1 MNAAI
6 KFVIAACAVA
16 MYVPVIAA
24 PNDVSYVQNGQEMA
38 ANELFPPLTASLPDP
53 CPSCSRPLLRPLF
66 PSRASAFVAPRAA
79 RASAS
84 ALSMSAKDMVGV
96 QLPLFSVFDPLGF
109 SNTDEKTLSK
119 YRESELKHGRVAMM
133 AVLGVLTQDRFH
145 PLYDGANSGNPLKAI
160 EGVPISGWTQV
171 RVQTWP
177 STLLTP
183 RPRWVLTPFSLPT
196 ATHT

>member
-1 MNAAI
+1 
-6 KFVIAACAVA
+6 
-16 MYVPVIAA
+16 
-24 PNDVSYVQNGQEMA
+24 
-38 ANELFPPLTASLPDP
+38 
-53 CPSCSRPLLRPLF
+53 
-66 PSRASAFVAPRAA
+66 
-79 RASAS
+79 
-84 ALSMSAKDMVGV
+84 MSAKDMVGV

-119 YRESELKHGRVAMM
+119 YRESELKHGRVAML

-160 EGVPISGWTQV
+160 EGVPVSGWTQV

-177 STLLTP
+177 HILLTP
-183 RPRWVLTPFSLPT
+183 RPCCVCPPSLPT